1 MKIKGIDSI
10 TTEDLAREL
19 GRGAKFVIYQYSIS
33 IVLLSFKRGS
43 DIYFVRS
50 NENAVVKG
58 LPYTLL
64 SLVAGWWGIPWGPIF
79 TIGALYNNLRGGKDV
94 TAEIANLLMV
104 QPATMAAA

>member
-1 MKIKGIDSI
+1 MQIKGIDSI
-10 TTEDLAREL
+10 TTEDLAKEL

-50 NENAVVKG
+50 NESAVVKG

-94 TAEIANLLMV
+94 TTEVSSFLNV
-104 QPATMAAA
+104 QPVKAAA

>member
-1 MKIKGIDSI
+1 MQIRGIDSI

-33 IVLLSFKRGS
+33 VVILSFKRAS

-50 NENAVVKG
+50 NESAVVKG

-79 TIGALYNNLRGGKDV
+79 TIGTLYNNLRGGKDV
-94 TAEIANLLMV
+94 TTEVSSFLNV
-104 QPATMAAA
+104 QPVKAAA